1 MANDEALWVFGSS
14 ISSTCNW
21 IHTVSRQQSQDRF
34 DRSEIISV
42 QSSVNEWSWPFDQR
56 TEHNQHEAFKK
67 HCFGDFCQNEKAFW
81 LTIHTNL
88 CTLWHQRN
96 HGHKWSREKIM
107 NKFCCNC
114 FQAAADLRD
123 FYGHWFRWCGRVIRL
138 WTCLSARECS
148 ISPAS
153 DPAPGKC
160 QVEFSA
166 WVHGMCTEQPSLSA
180 DYSTWSSPSQN
191 ADRPERWEMKGGIH
205 QHSNQPAHQ
214 QELQLNSD
222 QYFCYVFF

>member
-1 MANDEALWVFGSS
+1 ME
-14 ISSTCNW
+14 
-21 IHTVSRQQSQDRF
+21 
-34 DRSEIISV
+34 RSA
-42 QSSVNEWSWPFDQR
+42 NEWSWPFDQR
-56 TEHNQHEAFKK
+56 TEHKQHVRHLKTTALVTPARKK
-67 HCFGDFCQNEKAFW
+67 RHFGSIYIQSCVYKS
-81 LTIHTNL
+81 
-88 CTLWHQRN
+88 LWHQRN
-96 HGHKWSREKIM
+96 HGHKWSQGKIM

-114 FQAAADLRD
+114 FQAPADLQD

-166 WVHGMCTEQPSLSA
+166 WVHGMCTEQPSMSA
-180 DYSTWSSPSQN
+180 DYSTWSSPSQS

-205 QHSNQPAHQ
+205 QHSNQLAHQ
-214 QELQLNSD
+214 QYLQLNSNK
-222 QYFCYVFF
+222 YFSYVFF